1 MTLNVHSSGGSR
13 GSERDDH
20 QTYLNYYMA
29 PLASYHAGNLLSTR
43 TLPTE
48 LGGIPGKG
56 YNRLKCITGG
66 SHPSE
71 LLQKLTSFTGIYDF
85 LNLGPH
91 HYAQLVPKI
100 RIYRELGVKNVT
112 VDGQSQEPRRNRWVR
127 TKGKFNFSNYMDNS
141 ALTAITNRVE
151 AFGGEVGIK
160 SFSYDDHAQHPTLP
174 AQIFSC
180 KLKLYAKSLQALAM
194 KQYDLIHRDYDLA
207 TSDEERDATGVQ
219 YLTCPISVAALLR
232 PASDVSDVMAYHPE
246 VDGGTISDNVDREVA
261 HTAIKI
267 RIGWELPPYSEL
279 ALQLGEGNS
288 YLNTALAMMEQ
299 EFDLYFQKYDI
310 SFNDDG
316 SVEVDI
322 DYVGNVFAN
331 DPEYLTDVLSSGD
344 FQTREETQQENRQAA
359 QNAAD
364 HLGVTTLEHAMFSYE
379 SISKFIEWHATG
391 IRNARLEGSRTLM
404 NELFPNPGYAALPTL
419 GYGSFLSAIDDSTP
433 HMVSFLYQ
441 HSNSLYQ
448 QVWNNRISNSDD
460 EGAGADKRWHLHRES
475 GATSADNKLRH
486 PSEGLMSVR
495 AFTQRLKSD
504 MQKIN
509 TRIMWPLF
517 YYWGQNSK
525 HGFTPDSVAT
535 LGRLSSGFWNTARGP
550 MKTSDTVN
558 EREAKLYYHIMTA
571 DGAPLPAH
579 CQALGITEDLA
590 EQVQQL
596 LLQIEETVSAPNV
609 WGSGLA
615 NIADHLIANLNS
627 NDQSSQVVIP
637 SEGKAGVYNTGNRLE
652 HYLNDYTPGMGF
664 FEFFAWSFFFR
675 FDMLQEVSTS
685 GRRTTYS
692 EDWDGR
698 LEGVY
703 FNRRN
708 LAWSNLGGSG
718 QRLALSRLRQL
729 ATALGEEGV
738 QQRVESQHVSLVDDV
753 YDQLYRELK
762 RKNRLYVLPVTIDQF
777 RSTNLSD
784 ADLLAKVRIPQTATM
799 ADLLEDAEA
808 EEAEIHDQLAD
819 GADGT
824 EGQQAAD
831 AQEEY
836 ILGYIEWL
844 QEKAD
849 EWVETETSTENYAL
863 GIIESMNEYL
873 DDPDNTHIGVYDVS
887 YDDNT
892 GLNHAAYQEDPIG
905 AALWEEAVESGAYV
919 RSTNVDAYGSYFSEE
934 GIEEVYVPVSPT
946 QLTQDDVETRIYFTY
961 LGDIIEAIFTLTSE
975 NAAAGRAEIILGPY
989 FYKGF
994 SLCIADMPIS
1004 LTLLNRVWL
1013 REVRNSNGETLN
1025 SMPLGQFVDHLI
1037 SAINEEVLKVR
1048 TGTANL
1054 SRSDLIDD
1062 HYMAQRNLQMPHLSS
1077 TDFDSWWPRASG
1089 GYLGRIDVADP
1100 NFAFPVPYTSDDL
1113 NFTQVSY
1120 VYGGAAALPASM
1132 NGDLENDLY
1141 GFGRSQTGANNSSLG
1156 TDSYYEQFG
1165 PIYHLRWGA
1174 DRGIIKNINFTTID
1188 DSALATFF
1196 IAQDYNLD
1204 AEGATSTVTTARN
1217 AAAREEEPN
1226 PADELEDIEGE
1237 EEWQRQQREQDAEVS
1252 QLLENVQGLATVA
1265 LHQQVSFTAVGC
1277 SLFRNGY
1284 IVYIDPK
1291 MPGVSTATLEDAN
1304 VTEALSIGGYYMI
1317 HETSGIVKDGVYEVE
1332 VKAQHVGGQLI

>member
-1 MTLNVHSSGGSR
+1 
-13 GSERDDH
+13 
-20 QTYLNYYMA
+20 
-29 PLASYHAGNLLSTR
+29 
-43 TLPTE
+43 
-48 LGGIPGKG
+48 
-56 YNRLKCITGG
+56 
-66 SHPSE
+66 
-71 LLQKLTSFTGIYDF
+71 
-85 LNLGPH
+85 
-91 HYAQLVPKI
+91 
-100 RIYRELGVKNVT
+100 
-112 VDGQSQEPRRNRWVR
+112 
-127 TKGKFNFSNYMDNS
+127 
-141 ALTAITNRVE
+141 
-151 AFGGEVGIK
+151 
-160 SFSYDDHAQHPTLP
+160 
-174 AQIFSC
+174 
-180 KLKLYAKSLQALAM
+180 
-194 KQYDLIHRDYDLA
+194 
-207 TSDEERDATGVQ
+207 
-219 YLTCPISVAALLR
+219 
-232 PASDVSDVMAYHPE
+232 
-246 VDGGTISDNVDREVA
+246 
-261 HTAIKI
+261 
-267 RIGWELPPYSEL
+267 
-279 ALQLGEGNS
+279 
-288 YLNTALAMMEQ
+288 
-299 EFDLYFQKYDI
+299 
-310 SFNDDG
+310 
-316 SVEVDI
+316 
-322 DYVGNVFAN
+322 
-331 DPEYLTDVLSSGD
+331 
-344 FQTREETQQENRQAA
+344 
-359 QNAAD
+359 
-364 HLGVTTLEHAMFSYE
+364 
-379 SISKFIEWHATG
+379 
-391 IRNARLEGSRTLM
+391 
-404 NELFPNPGYAALPTL
+404 
-419 GYGSFLSAIDDSTP
+419 
-433 HMVSFLYQ
+433 
-441 HSNSLYQ
+441 
-448 QVWNNRISNSDD
+448 
-460 EGAGADKRWHLHRES
+460 
-475 GATSADNKLRH
+475 
-486 PSEGLMSVR
+486 
-495 AFTQRLKSD
+495 

-525 HGFTPDSVAT
+525 HGFTPDSVASLNG
-535 LGRLSSGFWNTARGP
+535 LGIHGFWSTARGP
-550 MKTSDTVN
+550 MKTSGTVS
-558 EREAKLYYHIMTA
+558 EREAMLYYLIMTA

-596 LLQIEETVSAPNV
+596 LLQIEETVSAPAV
-609 WGSGLA
+609 WGSMLS

-627 NDQSSQVVIP
+627 SNRDSAVVIP
-637 SEGKAGVYNTGNRLE
+637 SEGKAGMYSGANRLE
-652 HYLNDYTPGMGF
+652 HFYDYTPGMGF
-664 FEFFAWSFFFR
+664 FELFGFTFFTR
-675 FDMLQEVSTS
+675 FEILVEGRAS
-685 GRRTTYS
+685 GGRTQYS
-692 EDWDGR
+692 EDWDNS
-698 LEGVY
+698 LEGTY

-708 LAWSNLGGSG
+708 LAWSNFGPSA
-718 QRLALSRLRQL
+718 QNLALSQLTDL

-762 RKNRLYVLPVTIDQF
+762 RKNRLYVIPVTIDQF

-799 ADLLEDAEA
+799 ADLLEDAED
-808 EEAEIHDQLAD
+808 EEAEIHEQLAD

-849 EWVETETSTENYAL
+849 AWVETETSTRNYAL
-863 GIIESMNEYL
+863 GIIEDMNEYL
-873 DDPDNTHIGVYDVS
+873 DDPDNTHIGVYDLS
-887 YDDNT
+887 YDD
-892 GLNHAAYQEDPIG
+892 GSSLSHQAYQEDPIG
-905 AALWEEAVESGAYV
+905 AALWEAAVESGAYV
-919 RSTNVDAYGSYFSEE
+919 RSTNVDAYSTSLAEQGV
-934 GIEEVYVPVSPT
+934 EEVYVPISPT

-994 SLCIADMPIS
+994 SLCIADMPVS

-1188 DSALATFF
+1188 DSALATYF

-1204 AEGATSTVTTARN
+1204 AEGTASTVTTARN
-1217 AAAREEEPN
+1217 AAAQEEEPN
-1226 PADELEDIEGE
+1226 PAAELEDIEDE

-1252 QLLENVQGLATVA
+1252 QLLENVQGLTTVA
-1265 LHQQVSFTAVGC
+1265 LFQQVSFTAIGC

-1304 VTEALSIGGYYMI
+1304 VTAALSIGGYYMI
-1317 HETSGIVKDGVYEVE
+1317 VETSGIVKDGLYEVE
-1332 VKAQHVGGQLI
+1332 VKAQHIGGQLAQ